1 MSEQEYAKI
10 ISRNLRRIMYENN
23 KTQVQVAK
31 DLNLNKAT
39 VSSWMNGTRIPR
51 MPNIDLLCHYFNVK
65 RSDIMEEHEVPN
77 SGQDENYYED
87 AKMAQEMFEDADMRS
102 LFHMK
107 KNMDADKFQA
117 HMRMMKDLYRLEH
130 PEEEDFY

>member
-1 MSEQEYAKI
+1 MTIGERIKKRRLELNMTQEQLANKLGYKSKSSINKI
-10 ISRNLRRIMYENN
+10 EMDSRNLTQPKIKLIADALKTTPEYIMGW
-23 KTQVQVAK
+23 
-31 DLNLNKAT
+31 D
-39 VSSWMNGTRIPR
+39 
-51 MPNIDLLCHYFNVK
+51 
-65 RSDIMEEHEVPN
+65 EVPN
-77 SGQDENYYED
+77 SGQKKHYYED
-87 AKMAQEMFEDADMRS
+87 AEMAQEMFEDADMRS